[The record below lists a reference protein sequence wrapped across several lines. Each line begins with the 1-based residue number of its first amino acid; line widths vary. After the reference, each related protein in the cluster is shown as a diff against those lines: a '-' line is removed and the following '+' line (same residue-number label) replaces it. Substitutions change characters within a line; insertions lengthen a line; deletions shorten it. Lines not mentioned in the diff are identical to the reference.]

1 MTYFT
6 NSPYEKTMQAKPHGM
21 KFHDGCRGH
30 TFTKPIKMKEVKK
43 NNNDRI
49 TIGDLVKIPVILE
62 EGK

>member
-6 NSPYEKTMQAKPHGM
+6 SSPYEKTMQAKPHGM

-30 TFTKPIKMKEVKK
+30 TFETIKTKKE
-43 NNNDRI
+43 NNDDRI

-62 EGK
+62 EEK